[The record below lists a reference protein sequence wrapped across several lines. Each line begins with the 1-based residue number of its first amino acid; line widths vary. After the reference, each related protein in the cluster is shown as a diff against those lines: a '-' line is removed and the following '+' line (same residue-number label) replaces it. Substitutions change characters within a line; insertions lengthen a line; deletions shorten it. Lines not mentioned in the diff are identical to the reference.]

1 VAILI
6 VLMGCNRSDGIRLIR
21 KTHLADYPSA
31 SAIAFYNHKLY
42 VLGDD
47 APTMLVLDKDH
58 QLVQRVTLFP
68 SSGKRI
74 SKKEKPDI
82 ESAYINQS
90 EGNGQLVAL
99 SSLSTKMRNKQ
110 LTINLL
116 SDTKNPVK
124 NFNVAEFDLDAPGI
138 MQMNLEGATMI
149 EADIILANRANN
161 KHRQNFLIVRSAKDQ
176 MPADSIQ
183 VIELQ
188 LPATNEVIGVSGL
201 EYDKENDMLLFTAS
215 TEHTSDATSDGAI
228 GKSYLGCINDFSK
241 KKNQKKL
248 HCKMLIDLTS
258 YLGEKK
264 FQKIESLAIEL
275 STNKQM
281 VLHLAA
287 DNDNGESSL
296 YKLEIQTERL
306 KEPA

>member
-1 VAILI
+1 
-6 VLMGCNRSDGIRLIR
+6 
-21 KTHLADYPSA
+21 
-31 SAIAFYNHKLY
+31 
-42 VLGDD
+42 
-47 APTMLVLDKDH
+47 
-58 QLVQRVTLFP
+58 
-68 SSGKRI
+68 
-74 SKKEKPDI
+74 
-82 ESAYINQS
+82 
-90 EGNGQLVAL
+90 
-99 SSLSTKMRNKQ
+99 MRNKQ